1 MRLVPASVR
10 AAIMN
15 NADERYRIRPSVS
28 WCDIPDAHMACSKL
42 GRFVAARNR
51 ICQAGLDYLIK
62 GSIERRRGENVLY
75 RIIFSKG

>member
-1 MRLVPASVR
+1 
-10 AAIMN
+10 MN

-51 ICQAGLDYLIK
+51 ICQAGLKYLIK
-62 GSIERRRGENVLY
+62 GSVERRRRKRFVPDNIL
-75 RIIFSKG
+75 KGLRDS